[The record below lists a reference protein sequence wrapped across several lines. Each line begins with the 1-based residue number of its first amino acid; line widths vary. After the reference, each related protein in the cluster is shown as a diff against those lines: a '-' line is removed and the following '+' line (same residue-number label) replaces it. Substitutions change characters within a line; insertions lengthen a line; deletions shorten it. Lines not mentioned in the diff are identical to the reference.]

1 MKNILG
7 TIILVLLL
15 VWIVPWN
22 KINWGRV
29 TWQPAEEITVTGE
42 AKTQIKN
49 QMASFSAGVMTQ
61 NMDKNKAISE
71 VNTKMEAL
79 VKAVKDFGVSEADI
93 KTQNLSFYQEPKGS
107 QNPGMWQ
114 VNNSVEITLR
124 NVDQANALTDLLSQS
139 GANNVYGPNF
149 SVDDTN
155 QAGKG
160 LYDLAI
166 KDAKDKAESIAKASG
181 RTLGKVLSVT
191 DGGTSNNV
199 IYPVMMKADSALG
212 AGAVT
217 ESGSTTVYKNLTV
230 VFELK

>member
-1 MKNILG
+1 MKKILG

-42 AKTQIKN
+42 AKTQVKN
-49 QMASFSAGVMTQ
+49 QIASFSAGVSSQ

-71 VNTKMEAL
+71 VNNKINDL
-79 VKAVKDFGVSEADI
+79 IKSVKDFGIKEADI
-93 KTQNLSFYQEPKGS
+93 KTQSLSFYQEPKGS

-114 VNNSVEITLR
+114 VNNTIEITLR
-124 NVDQANALTDLLSQS
+124 EVDKANALTDLISNS

-149 SVDDTN
+149 SMDDTN
-155 QAGKG
+155 QSEKS
-160 LYDLAI
+160 LYDEAI
-166 KDAKDKAESIAKASG
+166 KDAKEKAEAIATASG
-181 RTLGKVLSVT
+181 RKLGKVLSVN
-191 DGGTSNNV
+191 DGSTTNN
-199 IYPVMMKADSALG
+199 IYPMYALKTDSAMG
-212 AGAVT
+212 GGAVT